1 MKIALE
7 NLIGYKISSGHL
19 AGENIS
25 IKPKSKV
32 IRTKS
37 AYDWENILPAVGQVV
52 AEKLNLPATE
62 KMKNYIASWI
72 IDGSPNNTSAESKE
86 FQRAMQN
93 ADEDFRDKLFDAQNQ
108 FIAWDNKSAMEKVQE
123 IVVSE
128 RDEKSF
134 GEKFQDAQ

>member
-1 MKIALE
+1 M
-7 NLIGYKISSGHL
+7 N
-19 AGENIS
+19 
-25 IKPKSKV
+25 
-32 IRTKS
+32 
-37 AYDWENILPAVGQVV
+37 
-52 AEKLNLPATE
+52 
-62 KMKNYIASWI
+62 NYIASWI
-72 IDGSPNNTSAESKE
+72 MDGAPNNTSIESKE

-134 GEKFQDAQ
+134 GEKFQDALSKGYSQFFENIAPVKKLVDEIEKESSKKISSALNPYIAFRNFKGIAGRENYARFSA